1 MKPSTL
7 IVSMALSIVSCTQGE
22 RKLNIDWDTPENR
35 TAGEELS
42 GFTVPEGFI
51 VELIAS
57 EEDGIVNPIDITFD
71 DAGRLWTQ
79 TAVMYPLDPIADIQ
93 WNDLLEL
100 MNDAEKQRS
109 HPNFRRAL
117 DLYKGITKGEDKI
130 LVLSGFYDY
139 KQPATDVTVWADG
152 LTIPMSI
159 LPYKSGAYVAQG
171 SELFF
176 LDDADGDGKADHRD
190 SLFTGFGF
198 TDTHTMAH
206 ALVRGPGGWFYFSHG
221 ALNKGEVQ
229 SYRNKGMKQRMDYSK
244 IARFTGDGQQMEIVT
259 AGLNN
264 IWGFQLRASGQW
276 YMTEANDL
284 GFSVVPMEPGSALR
298 GIGNER
304 FAAYQPWMPELFD
317 FRVGGTGISGLAFS
331 DDESGSFPPEW
342 KEVAFLANPIT
353 STINAVKVQR
363 HADGSVSGEHLPD
376 FLTSKD
382 KFFRPVN
389 IEFGPDGSLYIADW
403 YNKIISHNEVPTS
416 HPERDK
422 TRGRIWRIRH
432 KSQPPKNITNY
443 YTLPVDQLAAHIQ
456 SPSLWARRAAL
467 NQVLERP
474 VSETQALI
482 PALKATAGDAGQPES
497 VRIHAL
503 WALEGLKHYD
513 PELMHNLLS
522 QTAADDLRREAVRSL
537 GSFEL
542 PAATLAAA
550 ISPLIEDANAMVRSQ
565 CLRTLSTPGYADTA
579 VTGILI
585 RACRPELP
593 GNAMG
598 GSFERKFERYLALK
612 GLAMYPEL
620 LLSYLKDHSN
630 HISASHLRW
639 AALALP
645 EGQREAW
652 FLQAWQQDLPADI
665 KETEWIMVAGMLQ
678 HPGILAAIRPVLQH
692 ADHGKRYITTAL
704 QHVDRMQS
712 PAIPALLLPAVRHL
726 LASSEA
732 NNKNLALEAAEKL
745 NIKLPAG
752 DVAALVN
759 SASADRT
766 VHLAL
771 RVLEQGLPASRQT
784 LMQAAANENIHFNA
798 RVYAVRSVLN
808 TAPAAARGI
817 VEKLLSE
824 AREDEKKHLVS
835 ELSRSVPGAGLLKAL
850 YAGKQIDATS
860 FSVSAAESVRNADE
874 KDPQG
879 TAILEAV
886 HRKKAE
892 EEKAFQ
898 ERLEKYRGIAQKRSG
913 DPEKG
918 KVIFQSTCLVC
929 HKVGSNGQDIA
940 PALDGSGNRDDEALL
955 TAILDPD
962 AAVEGGYELFRV
974 IKKDN
979 STLEGYLYQR
989 ADNGITIAV
998 MGGNKIFIPEADIKR
1013 TQVLGGRSFMPR
1025 GLIDRY
1031 TDEQVADLLAYIRSL
1046 M

>member
-7 IVSMALSIVSCTQGE
+7 IVSMALAIASCTQGE
-22 RKLNIDWDTPENR
+22 RKPTVNWETADNRTPE
-35 TAGEELS
+35 EELS

-51 VELIAS
+51 IELIAS
-57 EEDGIVNPIDITFD
+57 EEDGIINPIDITFD

-79 TAVMYPLDPIADIQ
+79 TAVMYPLDPVADIQ

-109 HPNFRRAL
+109 HPNFKRAL

-130 LVLSGFYDY
+130 LVLSDLYDY
-139 KQPATDVTVWADG
+139 KKPAATTTVWADG

-159 LPYKSGAYVAQG
+159 LPYKNGAYVAQG

-176 LDDADGDGKADHRD
+176 LKDADGDGKADQRD

-206 ALVRGPGGWFYFSHG
+206 SLVRGPGGWIYFSHG
-221 ALNKGEVQ
+221 ALNKGEVR
-229 SYRNKGMKQRMDYSK
+229 SYVNKDLKLRMDYSK
-244 IARFTGDGQQMEIVT
+244 IARFTGDGQKMEIVT

-264 IWGFQLRASGQW
+264 IWGFQLRGNGQW

-304 FAAYQPWMPELFD
+304 FATYQPWMPELFD
-317 FRVGGTGISGLAFS
+317 FRVGGTGISGLAFA
-331 DDESGSFPPEW
+331 DDASGSFPDEW
-342 KEVAFLANPIT
+342 KDVAFLANPIT
-353 STINAVKVQR
+353 STINAVKVKR
-363 HADGSVSGEHLPD
+363 NPDGTVSGEHLPD

-432 KSQPPKNITNY
+432 KSQQPKTITDY
-443 YTLPVDQLAAHIQ
+443 YTLPGSQLAEHIQ

-467 NQVLERP
+467 NQVLDRP
-474 VSETQALI
+474 ATETQSLI
-482 PALKATAGDAGQPES
+482 PALKVIAGDDGQNGS

-503 WALEGLKHYD
+503 WALEGLGHYD
-513 PELMHNLLS
+513 PELMNNLLS
-522 QTAADDLRREAVRSL
+522 QAGADDLRREAARSL
-537 GSFEL
+537 VNFDL
-542 PAATLAAA
+542 PPHELAAA
-550 ISPLIEDANAMVRSQ
+550 ISPLIDDANAMVRSQ
-565 CLRTLSTPGYADTA
+565 ALRTLGAAGHADAATIA
-579 VTGILI
+579 LLI
-585 RACRPELP
+585 NACKPELS
-593 GNAMG
+593 GNTMG
-598 GSFERKFERYLALK
+598 GRFERKFERYLALRT
-612 GLAMYPEL
+612 LEQHPDA
-620 LLSYLKDHSN
+620 LLSYLNTHKN
-630 HISASHLRW
+630 IPAEHLRW
-639 AALALP
+639 AAMALP
-645 EGQREAW
+645 KGQRESW
-652 FLQAWQQDLPADI
+652 FLQAWQQAPPADM
-665 KETEWIMVAGMLQ
+665 KETEWIMVAGMLS
-678 HPGILAAIRPVLQH
+678 HPGILAVVKPVLENPAYSKQ
-692 ADHGKRYITTAL
+692 YIITAL
-704 QHVDRMQS
+704 QNMESMQS
-712 PAIPALLLPAVRHL
+712 PAIPALLQPAAFSL
-726 LASSEA
+726 LQSSDVA
-732 NNKNLALEAAEKL
+732 DKNLALDAAAKL
-745 NIKLPAG
+745 KIKLPVKA
-752 DVAALVN
+752 VAALIDGQ
-759 SASADRT
+759 SADHT
-766 VHLAL
+766 VNLAL
-771 RVLEQGLPASRQT
+771 RVLEQDIRANKQALI
-784 LMQAAANENIHFNA
+784 QAAKNENIHFNA
-798 RVYAVRSVLN
+798 RVYAARSVLN
-808 TAPAAARGI
+808 TDPVSAAAI
-817 VEKLLSE
+817 VKELLSRAGE
-824 AREDEKKHLVS
+824 EEKRNLVS
-835 ELSRSVPGAGLLKAL
+835 ELSGSVPGTKLLKAL
-850 YAGKQIDATS
+850 YAEQQIGVAS
-860 FSVSAAESVRNADE
+860 FSISAAERVRNADE

-879 TAILEAV
+879 IAILEAV
-886 HRKKAE
+886 HQKRAD
-892 EEKAFQ
+892 EEKAFK
-898 ERLEKYRGIAQKRSG
+898 ERLEKYMAIAEKRSG

-918 KVIFQSTCLVC
+918 KTIFQSTCLIC
-929 HKVGSNGQDIA
+929 HKVGNNGQDIA

-1013 TQVLGGRSFMPR
+1013 TQALGGRSFMPR

-1031 TDEQVADLLAYIRSL
+1031 SDEEVANLLAYIRML
-1046 M
+1046 K